1 MNRVCSSDYIKAKKQ
16 NAIYT
21 ELQYN
26 SKYTVPHTV
35 NPVKK
40 NGQTYND
47 NISILLNKNCSTT
60 DCSGGQLNHAKNYD
74 LLYDFTHGKIYNYNR
89 CQCNKSITPPN
100 PCQAESGCVL
110 LGQCCTCFVC
120 AFK

>member
-1 MNRVCSSDYIKAKKQ
+1 MNRVSSSDYIKAKKQ

-21 ELQYN
+21 DVKHNAYKN
-26 SKYTVPHTV
+26 TTV

-40 NGQTYND
+40 NGLRYND
-47 NISILLNKNCSTT
+47 NIGILLNTNCIVN

-74 LLYDFTHGKIYNYNR
+74 LLYDFNHGKMYNYAR
-89 CQCNKSITPPN
+89 CNSTCNTSSN
-100 PCQAESGCVL
+100 
-110 LGQCCTCFVC
+110 CCSCFTC

>member
-26 SKYTVPHTV
+26 SKYTSPHTV

-40 NGQTYND
+40 NGLTYND
-47 NISILLNKNCSTT
+47 NISILLNKNCSTL

-74 LLYDFTHGKIYNYNR
+74 LLYDFNQGKTYNYNR
-89 CQCNKSITPPN
+89 CLCNKDITLGN
-100 PCQAESGCVL
+100 CQAESGCVL
-110 LGQCCTCFVC
+110 LGQCCKCFTC